1 MEQQRRHLLWLGSP
15 FAIGLTAFLC
25 ICFGVILT
33 AFVVTS
39 PDGQLLAVGMVG
51 GVEMDLS
58 FWRCLLKVT
67 FTSSACLK
75 GATSGELPQS
85 QNA

>member
-1 MEQQRRHLLWLGSP
+1 MERQRRHLLWLGSP

-33 AFVVTS
+33 AFWTIS
-39 PDGQLLAVGMVG
+39 TDGQLLAVGMVG

-58 FWRCLLKVT
+58 FWRRPPQRQVGL
-67 FTSSACLK
+67 FR
-75 GATSGELPQS
+75 LPEGGDKR
-85 QNA
+85 

>member
-33 AFVVTS
+33 AFWTIS
-39 PDGQLLAVGMVG
+39 TDGQLLAVGMVG
-51 GVEMDLS
+51 GVEMELS
-58 FWRCLLKVT
+58 FWRRPPQRQVSL
-67 FTSSACLK
+67 FR
-75 GATSGELPQS
+75 LPEGGDKR
-85 QNA
+85 

>member
-33 AFVVTS
+33 AFWTIS
-39 PDGQLLAVGMVG
+39 TDGQLLAVGMVG

-58 FWRCLLKVT
+58 FWRRPLKVT

-75 GATSGELPQS
+75 GATSGELSQS

>member
-58 FWRCLLKVT
+58 FWRRP
-67 FTSSACLK
+67 
-75 GATSGELPQS
+75 PQS
-85 QNA
+85 HLYLFRLPERGDKR

>member
-1 MEQQRRHLLWLGSP
+1 MEQQRRRLLWLGSP

-33 AFVVTS
+33 AFWTIS
-39 PDGQLLAVGMVG
+39 TDGQLLAVGMVG

-58 FWRCLLKVT
+58 FWRCPPQRQVGL
-67 FTSSACLK
+67 FR
-75 GATSGELPQS
+75 LPEGGDKR
-85 QNA
+85 

>member
-51 GVEMDLS
+51 GVEMELS
-58 FWRCLLKVT
+58 FWRCLPQRQVGL
-67 FTSSACLK
+67 FR
-75 GATSGELPQS
+75 LPEGGDKR
-85 QNA
+85 